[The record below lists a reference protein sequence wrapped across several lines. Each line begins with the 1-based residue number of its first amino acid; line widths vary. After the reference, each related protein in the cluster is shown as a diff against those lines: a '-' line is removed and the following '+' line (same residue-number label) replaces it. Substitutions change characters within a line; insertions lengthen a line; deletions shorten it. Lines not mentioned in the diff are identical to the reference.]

1 MRLAV
6 RITAGLAV
14 LLVLYAAWPLWG
26 LYRLAD
32 AVERRDAA
40 RLNRL
45 IAFPELRQSLSFQIS
60 RAVLTVT
67 GQEKRLGRLG
77 SGLVM
82 SLGAVA
88 DPLVERFV
96 TPEGVATLLARG
108 WPETLPDDAP
118 APTPRMGGIRPGDI
132 GNVWSVFAA
141 AHYRGRSFWIALPI
155 DTPAAQQFRIR
166 LRLIAGTW
174 TLVGIDL
181 PEELRLRFATV
192 LVRDLRN

>member
-6 RITAGLAV
+6 RIVAASAV
-14 LLVLYAAWPLWG
+14 LLLLYAVWPLWG

-32 AVERRDAA
+32 AVEHRDAE
-40 RLNRL
+40 RLNRS

-77 SGLVM
+77 TGLVM
-82 SLGAVA
+82 SLGSVA

-96 TPEGVATLLARG
+96 TPEGVASLLARG
-108 WPETLPDDAP
+108 WPEGLPEEDAA
-118 APTPRMGGIRPGDI
+118 APQPRIGGIRPGDL

-141 AHYRGRSFWIALPI
+141 AHYRGRSFWIDLPLGGA
-155 DTPAAQQFRIR
+155 PAQQFRIR

-174 TLVGIDL
+174 TLVGVDL

-192 LVRDLRN
+192 LVRTRN